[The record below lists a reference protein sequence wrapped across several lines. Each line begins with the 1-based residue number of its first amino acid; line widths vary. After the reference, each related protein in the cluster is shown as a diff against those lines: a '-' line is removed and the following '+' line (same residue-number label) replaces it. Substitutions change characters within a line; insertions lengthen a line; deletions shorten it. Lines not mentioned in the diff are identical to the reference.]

1 MATVDDVSPAYYGE
15 DRIAVTLDK
24 DSQTQALKPVQVMFD
39 YSAAEPQGVV
49 IPLELIFQPAFG
61 KGDGFIRR
69 IFRNQ
74 KPTTAVFT
82 PQGEGDWLVL
92 IREIGHNRWQG
103 RLVITIEGD
112 PTARIDV

>member
-1 MATVDDVSPAYYGE
+1 
-15 DRIAVTLDK
+15 
-24 DSQTQALKPVQVMFD
+24 
-39 YSAAEPQGVV
+39 
-49 IPLELIFQPAFG
+49 
-61 KGDGFIRR
+61 
-69 IFRNQ
+69 
-74 KPTTAVFT
+74 VFT